1 MRLICVCIARTTRK
15 DEDGNLISV
24 KSTGNEEESSDYE
37 DGNLLTL
44 RTGGNGTYT
53 YDYDEK
59 HNLKS
64 VSNGVVQDLS
74 LIHILTAAST

>member
-59 HNLKS
+59 HNGKQKD
-64 VSNGVVQDLS
+64 QDR
-74 LIHILTAAST
+74 HRQEAGKVFQTF